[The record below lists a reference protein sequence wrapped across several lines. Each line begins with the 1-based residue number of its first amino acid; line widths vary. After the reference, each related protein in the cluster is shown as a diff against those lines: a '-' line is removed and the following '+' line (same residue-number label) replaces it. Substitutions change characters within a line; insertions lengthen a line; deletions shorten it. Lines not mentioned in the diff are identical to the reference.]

1 MKLYIKF
8 GSLNK
13 FQSLFDDNKFIR
25 SILGQTRSNMYHIDT
40 DIREEIAQLKYLL
53 DKNNIKYSISDE

>member
-53 DKNNIKYSISDE
+53 DKNNIKYSISEE